1 MLFRGKSLHEVG
13 EADIQAFVDEV
24 ERGKAFDYKQELHL
38 KTDRQKN
45 EFLYDVT
52 SFANSGGGH
61 LIYGIA
67 EEGGVATGVVGLDLP
82 KPGDVVA
89 QITNII
95 TDGVA
100 PRIPG
105 VDVQPVPLSSGRY
118 ALVIEVPRSFSGPH
132 MVTRNGVDRFYVR
145 DSAGKRG
152 MTVDQLR
159 SAFLLTGSLRDRIR
173 NFRAERLG
181 QIVAQETPVPL
192 PEAPTAVL
200 HLVPISAFE
209 EPGSM
214 DVAALERQHNRVPF
228 VHEGGLYTRLNFDGV
243 LAYPGSAQPHWY
255 TQVYRTGVI
264 EAVHGGLFYPVRE
277 HMSLREQDSEYWLV
291 GIFARALALLQEEGI
306 EPPLLLMVSFL
317 NVRNCLV
324 RYNPERWGDLSVY
337 PIDRDTLQI
346 GDVWLEHYP
355 ARGIEQLDVLKPILD
370 ALWNAGG
377 HPGWRNYAGWR
388 AHYEGQQRG

>member
-1 MLFRGKSLHEVG
+1 MLLRGKALRDLT
-13 EADIQAFVDEV
+13 EADIQAFVGEV

-38 KTDRQKN
+38 KTDSQKK

-52 SFANSGGGH
+52 SFANSAGGY
-61 LIYGIA
+61 LIYGVA
-67 EEGGVATGVVGLDLP
+67 EEGGVATAIVGLDLP
-82 KPGDVVA
+82 KPGDVVD

-95 TDGVA
+95 TDGVG

-132 MVTRNGVDRFYVR
+132 MVTRDGVDRFYVR
-145 DSAGKRG
+145 NSAGKCR

-181 QIVAQETPVPL
+181 QIVSRETPVAL

-209 EPGSM
+209 EPGSV
-214 DVAALERQHNRVPF
+214 DVAALLGRSERIPF
-228 VHEGGLYTRLNFDGV
+228 SHEGGLHVRLNFDGA
-243 LAYPGSAQPHWY
+243 LAYPGSTPSYSY

-264 EAVHGGLFYPVRE
+264 EAVNTGLFHGVRGRMAIQE
-277 HMSLREQDSEYWLV
+277 EPSELWLV
-291 GIFARALALLQEEGI
+291 GIFARALTLLREEGI
-306 EPPLLLMVSFL
+306 EPPLLLMASFL

-324 RYNPERWGDLSVY
+324 RYNPERWGDLSLY
-337 PIDRDTLQI
+337 PIDRDTLVI
-346 GDVWLEHYP
+346 GDTWLERYP
-355 ARGIEQLDVLKPILD
+355 ACGIEQLDVLRPILD

-377 HPGWRNYAGWR
+377 HPGWRNYAEWR
-388 AHYEGQQRG
+388 AHYERQQKG